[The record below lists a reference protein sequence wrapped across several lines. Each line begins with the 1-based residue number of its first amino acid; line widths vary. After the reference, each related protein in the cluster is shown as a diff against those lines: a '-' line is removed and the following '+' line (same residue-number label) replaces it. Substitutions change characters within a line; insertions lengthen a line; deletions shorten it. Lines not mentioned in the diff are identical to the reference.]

1 MNNGKRNLVIS
12 MLILVTLTSCGP
24 FGQRIGNY
32 FRVKVR
38 AWFRYEIGNARS
50 FNAGSSQIKPG
61 YHVIGYDPSWLV
73 YDSTYQTYPFELMT
87 DYVIG
92 EYDINSGDGLARFDS
107 STNSYVN
114 KGVIEYIDERNPGL
128 NILMSLTHFGEG
140 GDDYRRFLRNDVA
153 KKNLINNLDAIL
165 EEFREKKGNRRR
177 DHVGIMLD
185 FPNIPKQLG
194 PDYAG
199 FVARLRADLTDEEE
213 EKDLKIYMVL
223 PFEDKTKTFRPSGV
237 SKSLR
242 KNVDLFIVRG
252 HTFYNLEDSTSIGP
266 LVPMAPEG
274 VPSDSVI
281 PYYSLDS
288 SVTYYNEEVEIPLR
302 RMVVE
307 MPYYGR
313 NWINEDSLS
322 EARPLIPLNE
332 ILNSVMTRIEISE
345 QEREKDRNKTVL
357 AVDYD
362 ENFFAAKFKL
372 KEDTTALYAF
382 EDTVTLDKKYKWI
395 LDKGIKGVS
404 IYGLGYGQGI
414 DNNLDE
420 KLWDLIFFRFAESP
434 PRLFFPGIAFFLM
447 FFIVG
452 IVWSVIAHWE
462 VRYALREERSKLI
475 FYGVAILVI
484 IICMILCFIDLKK
497 VPMQVKF
504 IALALLIMLPV
515 VRKVITGM
523 RKGK

>member
-1 MNNGKRNLVIS
+1 MGNKLKNNNTGKRNLVIS
-12 MLILVTLTSCGP
+12 LLILITLTSCGP

-61 YHVIGYDPSWLV
+61 YHIIGYDPSWLV

-92 EYDINSGDGLARFDS
+92 EYDINSRDGLARFDS
-107 STNSYVN
+107 SSTSYVN
-114 KGVIEYIDERNPGL
+114 KEVIEYINERNPGL
-128 NILMSLTHFGEG
+128 NMMMALTHFGEG
-140 GDDYRRFLRNDVA
+140 GDSYRRFLRNDVA

-165 EEFREKKGNRRR
+165 EEFREKKENRNR

-199 FVARLRADLTDEEE
+199 LVSRLRSDLTDEEE

-223 PFEDKTKTFRPSGV
+223 PFEDSLGTFSSPAV
-237 SKSLR
+237 SKQLR
-242 KNVDLFIVRG
+242 KNVDLFILRS
-252 HTFYNLEDSTSIGP
+252 HTFYNLRDSATVGP
-266 LVPMAPEG
+266 IVPMSPG
-274 VPSDSVI
+274 DG
-281 PYYSLDS
+281 YWLDS
-288 SVTYYNEEVEIPLR
+288 AVQYYTDVVEIPKKK
-302 RMVVE
+302 MVVE
-307 MPYYGR
+307 VPYYGR
-313 NWINEDSLS
+313 NWVTEDSLS
-322 EARPLIPLNE
+322 DSRPLIPLNE
-332 ILNSVMTRIEISE
+332 MLNTVMTSI
-345 QEREKDRNKTVL
+345 QLNEK
-357 AVDYD
+357 
-362 ENFFAAKFKL
+362 ENLSIDHDTNFYAAQFRMG
-372 KEDTTALYAF
+372 DTAIYAF
-382 EDTVTLDKKYKWI
+382 EDTVTLDLKYEWI
-395 LDKGIKGVS
+395 LKNGVKGVS

-414 DNNLDE
+414 DNNVDE
-420 KLWDLIFFRFAESP
+420 KLWDLIFYRFAESP

-462 VRYALREERSKLI
+462 VRYALREERGKLI

-484 IICMILCFIDLKK
+484 IICMILCFIDLRKI
-497 VPMQVKF
+497 PMQVKF

-515 VRKVITGM
+515 VRKTVSSM
-523 RKGK
+523 KKGGK